1 MKTILAYSLPV
12 KPQQTFELP
21 AGAQLLHAG
30 LDIRNNACLWALADE
45 SAQKVKVELVMLRIG
60 QEMPLASAKYVGQFK
75 DNSGVWHV
83 FVEATK

>member
-45 SAQKVKVELVMLRIG
+45 SAQKVTVQLIMLKLGGELTL
-60 QEMPLASAKYVGQFK
+60 PAAKYVGNFR

-83 FVEATK
+83 FVETSK